1 MKQDAAQA
9 ALKFLERV
17 QLQGQEV
24 DAYQYVRSELRKIAF
39 AQPRE
44 VTDEKPA
51 EATGTEE

>member
-44 VTDEKPA
+44 VTDENPA

>member
-1 MKQDAAQA
+1 MKQDAAQI
-9 ALKFLERV
+9 ALKLLERV

-24 DAYQYVRSELRKIAF
+24 DAYQYVRSELRKIAY

-44 VTDEKPA
+44 VTDEKTT

>member
-39 AQPRE
+39 AQPQAVDQSE
-44 VTDEKPA
+44 QTD
-51 EATGTEE
+51 TGTEG